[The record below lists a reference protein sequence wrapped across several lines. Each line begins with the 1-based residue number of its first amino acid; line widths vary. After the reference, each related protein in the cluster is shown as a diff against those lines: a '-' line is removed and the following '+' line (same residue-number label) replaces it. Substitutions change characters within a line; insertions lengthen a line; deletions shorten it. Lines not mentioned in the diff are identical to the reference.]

1 MKTDKNLHLILSAII
16 ITIVALA
23 YGLLPNTV
31 LSKLFSFTV
40 QSTDLKQVFKAAMGL
55 YLGMALLWVIGIFKP
70 VFWRTATI
78 ANIFFM
84 GGLAAGRIFGLLTD
98 GIPSIYFSI
107 GLVLE
112 LIFAFWGIINLKKYR
127 KD

>member
-40 QSTDLKQVFKAAMGL
+40 QSTDLKQVFRAAMGL

-107 GLVLE
+107 DLVLE
-112 LIFAFWGIINLKKYR
+112 LIFAIWGIINLKKYR

>member
-1 MKTDKNLHLILSAII
+1 MHLILSAII

-40 QSTDLKQVFKAAMGL
+40 QSTDLKQVFRAAMGL

-107 GLVLE
+107 DLVLE
-112 LIFAFWGIINLKKYR
+112 LIFAIWGIINLKKYR

>member
-1 MKTDKNLHLILSAII
+1 LKTDKNLHLILSAII

-40 QSTDLKQVFKAAMGL
+40 QSTDLKQVFRAAMGL

-107 GLVLE
+107 DLVLE
-112 LIFAFWGIINLKKYR
+112 LIFAIWGIINLKKYR